1 MISAQ
6 LLRNIDI
13 GRLSAFCWGKISI
26 SNRHRNFDIGRTLFP
41 ITTTAEYAPS
51 YLQHAVR
58 CQRMKS
64 SKNPAAQISAH
75 AGNTDFRVYHHAVD
89 VVERTVII
97 DLPDKNGVEVPVI
110 VNWIVT

>member
-1 MISAQ
+1 MAVFE
-6 LLRNIDI
+6 R
-13 GRLSAFCWGKISI
+13 
-26 SNRHRNFDIGRTLFP
+26 RHEKYRRVELEKDELNMFP

-64 SKNPAAQISAH
+64 SKNPATQISAH